1 MLPNIGISEVTSID
15 GLAAIVKVDGQLCC
29 LYEFRLS
36 LEVVIDGIGK
46 VVQFAQLT
54 SEKPDSELNQNEPD
68 LTKETICM
76 IIQCI
81 RKVLNQFAEELIR
94 KE

>member
-15 GLAAIVKVDGQLCC
+15 GLAAIVKIEGQLCC

-46 VVQFAQLT
+46 VVQFA
-54 SEKPDSELNQNEPD
+54 
-68 LTKETICM
+68 
-76 IIQCI
+76 
-81 RKVLNQFAEELIR
+81 
-94 KE
+94 